1 MNAGLVG
8 AIVGTVL
15 GLAGGVFGTYCS
27 IKNTQGPLER
37 ALMVKASVVVWIAVA
52 LFLVLLFATP
62 APYRFFLWI
71 PYGIFLLVG
80 INKLNRR
87 IAEIRAVESAAS

>member
-1 MNAGLVG
+1 MNAGLAG

-37 ALMVKASVVVWIAVA
+37 ALMVRASVVVWVAVA

-62 APYRFFLWI
+62 TPYRFFVWI
-71 PYGIFLLVG
+71 PYGILLPLG
-80 INKLNRR
+80 ISKLNRR
-87 IAEIRAVESAAS
+87 LAEIRAVESAAS